1 MTPAVSA
8 RARCDIDRIFLDTLD
23 NIAHWRTQIFSSM
36 LTIVLVLGTV
46 TALPTMALA
55 ASEGLWPLFAID
67 AIALSWVCA
76 IWWFKRMR
84 FEVRVFHFMGI
95 IVAIGTCLM
104 LTVGPVCQ
112 IYLIGAPV
120 LAALL
125 LGLRPALWTLAGI
138 AVAIFVLTV
147 AGATMLHADGLPD
160 HVLVQAS
167 IITLN
172 YLFVGAILT
181 VSCALLLQRLARSL
195 DDLRLFAG
203 SLQHGKDAL
212 HALNAELR
220 LTATAVAR
228 LNDIVVIAKV
238 VDGPGVTQPIIF
250 VNDAFER
257 RTGYRRAEVLGRSMR
272 MLLGAETDRA
282 EIDRM
287 ADAVARTESVN
298 GELQYYNKS
307 GTPCW
312 VELELVPFADEG
324 GNNTHW
330 VAIGR
335 DITERKKSES
345 RIHRLAFFDVL
356 TGLPNRRLLMERLEK
371 LLAGA
376 KAGSGYGAVMF
387 IDLDNFKFV
396 NDARGH
402 AIGDALL
409 RNAADRLSRLMR
421 KGDTVARI
429 GGDEFVVLLATLGG
443 DTVSA
448 TDCALTVAEKIRRAL
463 AETFEIDGQSYNS
476 SASIGVTLLPKAG
489 QSVHDLLR
497 EADTAM
503 YRAKAE
509 GRNGVAFFEATMQAE
524 VERRLTLERDL
535 ASAFD
540 DGELVMHLQLQVD
553 CNGVPVGAELLMR
566 WQKADGT
573 MVSPELFIPAAEESG
588 LILPLGQWALR
599 CACLAWLQLSQA
611 GHPMPLSVN
620 VSPRQFRQADFVD
633 QVIAVLAETG
643 APAAGLIFEVTEG
656 LIIDNLDDTIARMH
670 ELAELGI
677 RLSIDDFGTGY
688 SSLAYLKRMPL
699 YELKIDRSFIRDT
712 PGDANGTAIVQS
724 ILAMAGHLG
733 LRVVAEGVETREQA
747 AFLAAH
753 GAPAM
758 QGYLFARPMPLHD
771 LMILLATYPG
781 GAVMREVGELREL
794 GVALA

>member
-1 MTPAVSA
+1 M
-8 RARCDIDRIFLDTLD
+8 
-23 NIAHWRTQIFSSM
+23 
-36 LTIVLVLGTV
+36 
-46 TALPTMALA
+46 
-55 ASEGLWPLFAID
+55 
-67 AIALSWVCA
+67 
-76 IWWFKRMR
+76 
-84 FEVRVFHFMGI
+84 
-95 IVAIGTCLM
+95 IGVGLM

-112 IYLIGAPV
+112 IYLVGAPV
-120 LAALL
+120 LAAVL
-125 LGLRPALWTLAGI
+125 LGMRPALLTLAVIGLTTFSMTLAG
-138 AVAIFVLTV
+138 VTR
-147 AGATMLHADGLPD
+147 LHADGLPD
-160 HVLVQAS
+160 HALMQAS

-172 YLFVGAILT
+172 YLFIGSILT

-195 DDLRLFAG
+195 DDLRLFAA
-203 SLQHGKDAL
+203 SLQQGKDAL
-212 HALNAELR
+212 HALNSELR
-220 LTATAVAR
+220 LTAAAVAR
-228 LNDIVVIAKV
+228 LNDIVVIARV
-238 VDGPGVTQPIIF
+238 VDGPGNTQPIIF

-257 RTGYRRAEVLGRSMR
+257 RTGYRRAEVVGRSMR
-272 MLLGAETDRA
+272 MLLGPDTDRA

-287 ADAVARTESVN
+287 ADAVGRTESVT
-298 GELQYYNKS
+298 GELQYYTKL

-312 VELELVPFADEG
+312 VELELVPFTDEG

-330 VAIGR
+330 VAVGR

-371 LLAGA
+371 LLAGFRA
-376 KAGSGYGAVMF
+376 DAGYGAVMF
-387 IDLDNFKFV
+387 IDLDNFKFI

-409 RNAADRLSRLMR
+409 RNAADRLSHLMR

-429 GGDEFVVLLATLGG
+429 GGDEFVVLLARLGA
-443 DTVSA
+443 DSVSA
-448 TDCALTVAEKIRRAL
+448 TDAALTVAEKIRRAL
-463 AETFEIDGQSYNS
+463 AETFDIDGHSYSS

-503 YRAKAE
+503 YRAKSE

-524 VERRLTLERDL
+524 VERRLTLQRDL
-535 ASAFD
+535 GAAFD
-540 DGELVMHLQLQVD
+540 DGELAMHLQLQVD

-566 WQKADGT
+566 WKKADGA
-573 MVSPELFIPAAEESG
+573 MVCPELFIPAAEESG
-588 LILPLGQWALR
+588 LILQLGQWALR
-599 CACLAWLQLSQA
+599 CACLAWLQLAQA

-620 VSPRQFRQADFVD
+620 VSPRQFRQADFVA

-643 APAAGLIFEVTEG
+643 APASGLIFEVTEG
-656 LIIDNLDDTIARMH
+656 LIIDNLDETIARMH
-670 ELAELGI
+670 ELAALGI

-733 LRVVAEGVETREQA
+733 LRVVAEGVETQAQA
-747 AFLAAH
+747 AFLAAN
-753 GAPAM
+753 GAPGM
-758 QGYLFARPMPLHD
+758 QGYLFARPMPLHE

-781 GAVMREVGELREL
+781 GGGMGEVRAICEPGL
-794 GVALA
+794 ALA